1 MAEQRSVLKFNGI
14 DDHMELSQG
23 FLDIDQSI
31 TMTFWAKG
39 ENNLATETT
48 LLEAVNQE
56 NNRVLHIT
64 LPWGDPL
71 KPAIFWD
78 AGNEEGFEE
87 GNPTYS
93 FEHQKKWAVVMALV
107 VAGRSPTLGPGFV
120 SKLPRE

>member
-14 DDHMELSQG
+14 DDHIDLSHG

-31 TMTFWAKG
+31 TITFWAKG

-48 LLEAVNQE
+48 LLEAVNRE

-64 LPWGDPL
+64 LPWGDPV

-78 AGNEEGFEE
+78 AGNEEGFDRIE
-87 GNPTYS
+87 
-93 FEHQKKWAVVMALV
+93 KKSSLRIIVIGLI
-107 VAGRSPTLGPGFV
+107 GPL
-120 SKLPRE
+120 SKMRPQAEC